1 MRNVTL
7 TVPAEYAE
15 DFRAALV
22 HDLAEETGYVKKER
36 KELLNVIEMRKDT
49 ESQRDAHRTAMK
61 MLDREVELF
70 RQAGYEGA
78 GDIEIS
84 MGDDQGVVAYAFE
97 TVARQIIG
105 PRLADALHVGPIDQE
120 WAAQLRELIER
131 LTWAIDQ
138 AAEVN
143 ASYFPGRD
151 KEAVA

>member
-1 MRNVTL
+1 MAEHTL

-15 DFRAALV
+15 DFRAALA
-22 HDLAEETGYVKKER
+22 HDIAEEAGYVERDRKK
-36 KELLNVIEMRKDT
+36 LLTVIENRKDT
-49 ESQRDAHRTAMK
+49 EFQRNELRSTMK
-61 MLDREVELF
+61 MLDRSAELF
-70 RQAGYEGA
+70 RQVGHEDS

-84 MGDDQGVVAYAFE
+84 MGDDLGVVAYVFE
-97 TVARQIIG
+97 TVARKIIG
-105 PRLADALHVGPIDQE
+105 PQLADALHVGPIDQE